1 MAEEDEEDDKG
12 TFANRRDEI
21 TKKTKKV
28 KQSNGMSKRVKM
40 CGGSECGGCECA
52 Q

>member
-21 TKKTKKV
+21 TKKNKKSKTKQWDEQESENV
-28 KQSNGMSKRVKM
+28 WGERVWWM
-40 CGGSECGGCECA
+40 
-52 Q
+52 